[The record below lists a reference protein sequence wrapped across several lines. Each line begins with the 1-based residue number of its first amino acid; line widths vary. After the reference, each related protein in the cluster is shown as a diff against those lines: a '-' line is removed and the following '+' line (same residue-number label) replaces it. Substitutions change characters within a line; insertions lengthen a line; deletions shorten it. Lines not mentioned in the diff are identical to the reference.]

1 MDRRKFKGYLVLG
14 CALMV
19 FAFLLT
25 RFDALVEFART
36 LWVIL
41 SPFVLGAV
49 FAFVLNVPMRF
60 VERRVLAF
68 MDRKAW
74 TKKLKRPLA
83 MTLVLILVLLLVY
96 LLMSLIVPELISTA
110 ETIARAVP
118 GFVHQVDEWLA
129 PYQIQLG
136 EMLSE
141 RFKMPTGAEL
151 AAQIDRMLDL
161 ALKGVIFSGTVIG
174 SAYQGILSGFFTLM
188 FTIYFLL
195 GKERL
200 SHSVYTFPPQP

>member
-14 CALMV
+14 CALML

-25 RFDALVEFART
+25 RFDALVGFART

-74 TKKLKRPLA
+74 TKKLK
-83 MTLVLILVLLLVY
+83 
-96 LLMSLIVPELISTA
+96 
-110 ETIARAVP
+110 
-118 GFVHQVDEWLA
+118 
-129 PYQIQLG
+129 
-136 EMLSE
+136 
-141 RFKMPTGAEL
+141 
-151 AAQIDRMLDL
+151 
-161 ALKGVIFSGTVIG
+161 
-174 SAYQGILSGFFTLM
+174 
-188 FTIYFLL
+188 
-195 GKERL
+195 
-200 SHSVYTFPPQP
+200 